1 MQKSS
6 LKIMRAEIFIIM
18 SVAFITMLH
27 FVDAGAYGPCL
38 TGKCYV
44 FFSYSD
50 QTISGINSTNQNIMF
65 LLSTDTEITETV
77 TTTARTTVDTQTTV
91 DTKTTDVTKETEE
104 VIEIL
109 VV

>member
-1 MQKSS
+1 MPSGGMQKNS

-27 FVDAGAYGPCL
+27 FVDA
-38 TGKCYV
+38 
-44 FFSYSD
+44 
-50 QTISGINSTNQNIMF
+50 
-65 LLSTDTEITETV
+65 DTEITETV

>member
-1 MQKSS
+1 MPSGGMQKNS

-38 TGKCYV
+38 
-44 FFSYSD
+44 
-50 QTISGINSTNQNIMF
+50 
-65 LLSTDTEITETV
+65 TDTEITETV